1 MEKTAVVAGLMITV
15 MGLIGIIAINLS
27 SGNGDE
33 AIAITGAII
42 FGAGLISRAIGRK
55 T

>member
-1 MEKTAVVAGLMITV
+1 MEKTAIVAGLMITV
-15 MGLIGIIAINLS
+15 MGLIGIPR
-27 SGNGDE
+27 NGE
-33 AIAITGAII
+33 AIAIAGAIV